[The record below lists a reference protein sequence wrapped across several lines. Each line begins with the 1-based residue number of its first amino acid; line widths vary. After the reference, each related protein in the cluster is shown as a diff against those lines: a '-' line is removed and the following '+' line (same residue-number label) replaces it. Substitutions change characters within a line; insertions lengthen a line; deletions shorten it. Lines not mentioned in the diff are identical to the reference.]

1 MGSDGGGAGIQWAD
15 TLVNAGATFLA
26 AVLAAGVAIWLA
38 RKERKE
44 AEKKRTEERV
54 TDLLLKVRAQAYT
67 VEVAGEKAKISE
79 VLQMSGDLKA
89 LGRLIRPTKP
99 KMAEYLTDWGTWF
112 YESRKRRDHL
122 EAELLSLG
130 RRPTDDEFR
139 PLKEEGWDLGLAH
152 SRLFDQLGRLY
163 VDDVSADQLEADH
176 ERVTENLTRLRKRAE
191 QTAKT
196 SKGGDS

>member
-38 RKERKE
+38 RKERKA
-44 AEKKRTEERV
+44 AEKQRTEERV

-67 VEVAGEKAKISE
+67 VEVAGEKAKLSE

-112 YESRKRRDHL
+112 YESRRRRDQL

-130 RRPTDDEFR
+130 RRPTDEELR
-139 PLKEEGWDLGLAH
+139 PLKAEGWDLGHAH

-163 VDDVSADQLEADH
+163 VDDVSADQLEVDH
-176 ERVTENLTRLRKRAE
+176 ARVTENLTRLRKLAE
-191 QTAKT
+191 RTAKGGE
-196 SKGGDS
+196 GGDG